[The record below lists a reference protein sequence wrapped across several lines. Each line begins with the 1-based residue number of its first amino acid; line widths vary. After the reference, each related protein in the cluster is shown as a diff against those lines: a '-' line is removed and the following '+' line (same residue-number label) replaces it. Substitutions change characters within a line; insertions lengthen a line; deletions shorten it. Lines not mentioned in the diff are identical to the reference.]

1 MNTAGF
7 IVLHRQILDWEWYQN
22 ANTFRLFVHLLLKA
36 NYEDGRFEGM
46 VIKRG
51 QLVTSLPSLS
61 SEIQQSIQQVR
72 TSLEHLKST
81 GEITASLHPKFQV
94 ITIVNYDRYQDKQQA
109 KQQAN
114 NRQSTGNLTGK
125 STGNQQQ
132 YNNNNNINNIN
143 KGTNNYSCPTDE
155 DIWFSEF
162 WEAYPRHEAKKN
174 ALTAWG
180 KLKVDP
186 EMMGRIMTALRKQ
199 AGSEQWQREGGR
211 YIPLPATWLNG
222 RRWEDEFTAS
232 APVAAPA
239 PAQKRVLYGQ
249 DFEQRDYSNVDKE
262 IMDDLA
268 KKMKAYLER
277 GEV

>member
-1 MNTAGF
+1 MNKSGGF
-7 IVLHRQILDWEWYQN
+7 ITLHRQILDWEWYRN
-22 ANTFRLFVHLLLKA
+22 ANTFRLFIHLLLNA
-36 NYEDGRFEGM
+36 NYEDGRFEG
-46 VIKRG
+46 VVVRRG
-51 QLVTSLPSLS
+51 QLATSLPSLS

-81 GEITASLHPKFQV
+81 GEITVSLHPRFQV
-94 ITIVNYDRYQDKQQA
+94 ISITNYDKYQDKQQA

-143 KGTNNYSCPTDE
+143 KGTNNYSCPTGE
-155 DIWFSEF
+155 EGFSEF
-162 WEAYPRHEAKKN
+162 WEAYPRKEAKKN
-174 ALTAWG
+174 ALAAWG

-186 EMMGRIMTALRKQ
+186 EMMDRIMTALRKQ

-211 YIPLPATWLNG
+211 FIPLPATWLNG
-222 RRWEDEFTAS
+222 RRWEDEFTA
-232 APVAAPA
+232 PA
-239 PAQKRVLYGQ
+239 PTPAPSQKRILNGQ
-249 DFEQRDYSNVDKE
+249 DFPQRDYSDVDKE

-268 KKMKAYLER
+268 VKMKRYLER
-277 GEV
+277 GEL